1 MCGDSTKYI
10 SQVYILTIFF
20 WLFIDTLD
28 LLHHSE
34 KKRENYN
41 LKEKTLASGIKKFFS
56 HIYNINFQVINIS
69 SLEFLWSLPPF

>member
-10 SQVYILTIFF
+10 SQVYILTISFF

-34 KKRENYN
+34 KRGKLFNDYN
-41 LKEKTLASGIKKFFS
+41 LKEKTLTSEIKFLSTSLLGASRSYFSFLLLFF
-56 HIYNINFQVINIS
+56 F
-69 SLEFLWSLPPF
+69 

>member
-34 KKRENYN
+34 KRGKLCNDYN
-41 LKEKTLASGIKKFFS
+41 LKEKTLTSEIKKFFFS
-56 HIYNINFQVINIS
+56 H
-69 SLEFLWSLPPF
+69 L